1 MAKLEKITSTSW
13 KQPFKDREKEFHLW
27 GTHKEIA
34 DHCNLQDG
42 TKRLLN
48 IQFESNHEID
58 VTDHFQITSGREI
71 SFPKDFQELIKP
83 VIKSNP
89 QSYFIVRVLDVAVDV
104 DAENEISTTGSAT
117 IKTRVGQ
124 AKFRN
129 KLLDY
134 WHGRCAVSGV
144 EFKEIL
150 KASHIKPW
158 SDSSDNERLDKFNG
172 LLLTPNLDSL
182 FDKGLITFK
191 SDGVIELSQRI
202 LPFAAALGVNHQMR
216 ISLEPDHEKY
226 LKYHRKN
233 IFES

>member
-1 MAKLEKITSTSW
+1 MAKLEKINSTSW
-13 KQPFKDREKEFHLW
+13 KQLFKDRKKEFHLW
-27 GTHKEIA
+27 GTQKEIA
-34 DHCNLQDG
+34 KHCNLQDG

-71 SFPKDFQELIKP
+71 SFPKEFQEIIKP
-83 VIKSNP
+83 VIEGNP
-89 QSYFIVRVLDVAVDV
+89 QSYFIVRVLDVEA
-104 DAENEISTTGSAT
+104 DADTENEISTTGSAT

-134 WHGRCAVSGV
+134 WRGRCAVSGV
-144 EFKEIL
+144 ELKEIL

-158 SDSSDNERLDKFNG
+158 SESSDNERLDKFNG
-172 LLLTPNLDSL
+172 LLLTPNLDTL
-182 FDKGLITFK
+182 FDKGLITFN
-191 SDGVIELSQRI
+191 SDGLIKLSQRI
-202 LPFAAALGVNHQMR
+202 LPFASALGVNDQMR
-216 ISLEPDHEKY
+216 VTIEQDHEKY
-226 LKYHRKN
+226 LKYHREN